1 MDVCPKVDIEGH
13 ELDALPD
20 WIDSG
25 ALEKVFSRSSLPHF
39 SSFLYLLGGP
49 DGFWASPGENTQ
61 TKEVRLRWR
70 PLFTQ
75 DGTDRHWIT
84 WKYSEELQRLSMT
97 LKIYFQLYAS
107 FRGSWCSTL
116 RSIKLLCSMQC
127 EFYRFQWL
135 LKLLQQL
142 YTMGF
147 RLISHEVN
155 SAVGHL
161 VHLGMFEK
169 KIEWETDWLEF
180 WWFCGWYTSLFI
192 DG

>member
-1 MDVCPKVDIEGH
+1 MLCHNGLSLVPWKRFSQE
-13 ELDALPD
+13 
-20 WIDSG
+20 
-25 ALEKVFSRSSLPHF
+25 SRSSFPHCF
-39 SSFLYLLGGP
+39 QLLLGGP

-70 PLFTQ
+70 PLFIQ

-97 LKIYFQLYAS
+97 LKIYFELYAS

-155 SAVGHL
+155 SAVRHL
-161 VHLGMFEK
+161 SHPF
-169 KIEWETDWLEF
+169 
-180 WWFCGWYTSLFI
+180 S
-192 DG
+192 DGYCYY